1 MDRMDHGTR
10 ALFFSSIT
18 VTPTTGG
25 GNFVYNSLEPAPEG
39 CEVFYAG
46 PGTYP
51 AHMAPFPE
59 LAPRVLAYPEEAT
72 PFMSGLPEGRV
83 RDALRGVKEALR
95 LNSIVVRTNTAKTR
109 DQVLERV
116 SGQVADLHPDVLLAC
131 PQSLRDVMVAT
142 EVSDRFGLPLV
153 VWFMDDYYKDRFS
166 KARVQELW
174 NRAARRF
181 VSSDTMRERFSRMYG
196 GDCEVILNPIRSPEP
211 YSEPPAHPDG
221 RLRAVYAGAVNSY
234 YVGAMKQV
242 LGEVRGLGER
252 LLLDIYTFDDL
263 PTGRPEDI
271 RDPVWRQ
278 HTPLGQEDLIPRLK
292 DYDVLLLLS
301 SFERRHREIAE
312 TAQGGKLADYLA
324 AGRCI
329 LAYGPPYA
337 DNVRYLERHG
347 IGEVVTSAKPG
358 ALREKLLA
366 LAADPEW
373 RKEIGERA
381 YLFGREHRD
390 RVKNHDR
397 LWQALREAARA
408 RSGG

>member
-1 MDRMDHGTR
+1 MVNQMDHATR

-25 GNFVYNSLEPAPEG
+25 GNFVYNLLEPAPDG
-39 CEVFYAG
+39 CEIYYAG

-51 AHMAPFPE
+51 THMAPFPE
-59 LAPRVLAYPEEAT
+59 LAPRVLAYPDEAT

-83 RDALRGVKEALR
+83 RDVLRDVKEALR

-116 SGQVADLHPDVLLAC
+116 SGQVEELRPNVLLAC

-166 KARVQELW
+166 KARVRELW
-174 NRAARRF
+174 DRAGRHF
-181 VSSDTMRERFSRMYG
+181 VSSDTMRERFLQVYG
-196 GDCEVILNPIRSPEP
+196 GDPEVLLNPIRSPEP
-211 YSEPPAHPDG
+211 YSEPRTHPDG
-221 RLRAVYAGAVNSY
+221 LLRVAYAGTVNSY
-234 YVGAMKQV
+234 YAGAMKQV
-242 LGEVRGLGER
+242 LREVRGLGDR
-252 LLLDIYTFDDL
+252 LILDIYTFDGL
-263 PTGRPEDI
+263 PEDI
-271 RDPVWRQ
+271 RDPAWRQ
-278 HTPLGQEDLIPRLK
+278 RAPVGQEALIPRLK
-292 DYDVLLLLS
+292 EYDVLLLLS

-337 DNVRYLERHG
+337 ENVRYIERHD
-347 IGEVVTSAKPG
+347 IGETVTSDKPG
-358 ALREKLLA
+358 ALRNAVLGLA
-366 LAADPEW
+366 QDPG
-373 RKEIGERA
+373 RRRSLGEAA

-390 RVKNHDR
+390 RAKNRDR
-397 LWQALREAARA
+397 LWRALLDAARA
-408 RSGG
+408 RAGG